1 MSKNKKFQ
9 PPAGFVV
16 GVHINMLGIRALAEK
31 LGLAPYK
38 VAKACE
44 EAGVALV
51 ADIMDLSGDSAKVL
65 LLEAQKEKNLE
76 VVPNEN

>member
-9 PPAGFVV
+9 PPTGFVV

-31 LGLAPYK
+31 LGLSPYK

-44 EAGVALV
+44 EAGVMLN
-51 ADIMDLSGDSAKVL
+51 ADIMDLSGDAAKVL
-65 LLEAQKEKNLE
+65 LLEENKNAKE
-76 VVPNEN
+76 

>member
-1 MSKNKKFQ
+1 MAKNKKFE
-9 PPAGFVV
+9 PPQGFIV
-16 GVHINMLGIRALAEK
+16 GVHINLLGIRALADK
-31 LGLAPYK
+31 LGLAPYT

-65 LLEAQKEKNLE
+65 LLE
-76 VVPNEN
+76 ENKKHE

>member
-1 MSKNKKFQ
+1 MSKNKPFK
-9 PPAGFVV
+9 PPAGWVV
-16 GVHINMLGIRALAEK
+16 GVHINMLAIKALAEQLK
-31 LGLAPYK
+31 LSPYV

-65 LLEAQKEKNLE
+65 LATEKQHDKE
-76 VVPNEN
+76 